1 MTAVTRNMTDLKDEI
16 LSKIDDDDDD
26 DDDDELFLWYG

>member
-1 MTAVTRNMTDLKDEI
+1 MNDMKSDN
-16 LSKIDDDDDD
+16 SKNIINKGTSIDD

>member
-1 MTAVTRNMTDLKDEI
+1 MTTVTRNMTDLKDEI

-26 DDDDELFLWYG
+26 ELFLWYG

>member
-26 DDDDELFLWYG
+26 DDELFLWYG

>member
-26 DDDDELFLWYG
+26 DELFLWYG

>member
-1 MTAVTRNMTDLKDEI
+1 MNDMKSDN
-16 LSKIDDDDDD
+16 SKNIINKGTSIDDD

>member
-1 MTAVTRNMTDLKDEI
+1 MNDMKSDN
-16 LSKIDDDDDD
+16 SKNISNKATSID

>member
-1 MTAVTRNMTDLKDEI
+1 MNDMKSDN
-16 LSKIDDDDDD
+16 SKNIINKGTSIDDDD